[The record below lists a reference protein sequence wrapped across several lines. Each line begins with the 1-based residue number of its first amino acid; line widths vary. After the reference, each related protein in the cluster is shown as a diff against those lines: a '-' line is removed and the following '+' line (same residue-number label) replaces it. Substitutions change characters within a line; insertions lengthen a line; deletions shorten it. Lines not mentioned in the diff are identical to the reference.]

1 MQIKVKK
8 TDKRHT
14 GYLTFKYY
22 VEIKAK
28 EYHEYKLI
36 MEKFFEVR
44 QWCWETWGASRE
56 VDQYTNIEG
65 GWTGDQNL
73 SWSWINDKHRA
84 RIYLGGKDEA
94 AFFTLKWA

>member
-14 GYLTFKYY
+14 GYLAFKYY
-22 VEIKAK
+22 VEIKTK
-28 EYHEYKLI
+28 EWGEYNLV
-36 MEKFFEVR
+36 MEKFFEIR
-44 QWCWETWGASRE
+44 QWCWETWGPSRE

-65 GWTGDQNL
+65 AWTADQNL
-73 SWSWINDKHRA
+73 SWSWINDQHRA
-84 RIYLGGKDEA
+84 RIYLGTKDEA